1 MLINHKLLKNDILLS
16 SINEKYKLKSKIVRK
31 EELLPLTVNDM
42 NDVKFTELNQLI
54 SNINFDE
61 ELNFEYENK
70 RLVKKY
76 KVK

>member
-16 SINEKYKLKSKIVRK
+16 SINEKYKLKSKIVTK

-61 ELNFEYENK
+61 KLNFEYENK